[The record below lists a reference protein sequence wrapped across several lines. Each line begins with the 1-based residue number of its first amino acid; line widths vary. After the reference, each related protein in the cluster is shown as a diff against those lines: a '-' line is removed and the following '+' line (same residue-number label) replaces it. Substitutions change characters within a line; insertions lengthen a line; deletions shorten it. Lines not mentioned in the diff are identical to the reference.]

1 MRLDRVLADDWTK
14 SLWGQIETEK
24 KKNKKSCF
32 SLNIENKREAF
43 APPVGSFGAK
53 NFTSWLQF
61 IVGTVKTGQKY
72 KFRIYYLA
80 KLISDLYLTVCI
92 FALVYILVFKYFDS
106 DCS

>member
-1 MRLDRVLADDWTK
+1 MTESWLTTGQKVSGDK
-14 SLWGQIETEK
+14 SRQKRK
-24 KKNKKSCF
+24 KKESCF
-32 SLNIENKREAF
+32 SLYIENKREAF

-80 KLISDLYLTVCI
+80 KL
-92 FALVYILVFKYFDS
+92 VYIFVNKYFDL
-106 DCS
+106 DC